1 MAMGI
6 NSRVALSATTNTTV
20 ATTPTSGK
28 AQILTFSLSNR
39 SSSTGTFNL
48 AVVNNGTTTP
58 SAGDY
63 IDYGTAITARGVYE
77 RTGIV
82 LQNGQTLVCY
92 ASIANQ
98 SAVTYGLEDTVA
110 NTSTG
115 AFKYNLSAATYTSV
129 TAGPSSGRYQ
139 TVALNFCNTTATPAL
154 IRVSISTSAT
164 SPASADFI
172 EYDVP
177 LAAAGGS
184 LERTGIV
191 IGNGQQIGVYS
202 SVAGVNCVAFIVD
215 DLGS

>member
-6 NSRVALSATTNTTV
+6 NSRVDLSATTNTTV
-20 ATTPTSGK
+20 ATTPASGK
-28 AQILTFSLSNR
+28 AQILTFSLANR
-39 SSSTGTFNL
+39 STSTGSFRL

-63 IDYGTAITARGVYE
+63 LEYDSPIAARGVFE

-92 ASIANQ
+92 SSIASV
-98 SAVTYGLEDTVA
+98 SAVTYGLEDTPA
-110 NTSTG
+110 NSNTG
-115 AFKYNLSAATYTSV
+115 AFKYNLSAATYTTITS
-129 TAGPSSGRYQ
+129 GPSSGRYQ
-139 TVALNFCNTTATPAL
+139 TVSVNFCNTTTTAGF
-154 IRVSISTSAT
+154 IRLSISTTAT

-177 LAAAGGS
+177 IAANGE

-191 IGNGQQIGVYS
+191 ITNGQQIGAYS
-202 SVAGVNCVAFIVD
+202 SIAGMNCVAFIVD
-215 DLGS
+215 DL